1 MLYKI
6 LPVLTIFACT
16 ILSQLVVEGCKR
28 MYVFV
33 CLYLFWVCIYF
44 PTISFAF
51 LGLPRLVMHPKQEI
65 ATLVLAAA
73 WCCGFACIC
82 VFFMYFLLFFVCL
95 LRTFF
100 CQQRISQLATNARA
114 RGDRCAPQD
123 PNMYLYTC
131 ICTCFM
137 YLRVFVF
144 KTLVSRWP
152 AGKRASN
159 YKWATGATKLLL
171 LAAPFVRNFT
181 PKKVRS

>member
-1 MLYKI
+1 MYLYKKCMYLCVCI
-6 LPVLTIFACT
+6 CFGCVSIFRRSPLLSWDCRDWWCTQSRRSQRWSWPQRGVVVL
-16 ILSQLVVEGCKR
+16 L
-28 MYVFV
+28 VFV
-33 CLYLFWVCIYF
+33 F
-44 PTISFAF
+44 F
-51 LGLPRLVMHPKQEI
+51 L
-65 ATLVLAAA
+65 
-73 WCCGFACIC
+73 
-82 VFFMYFLLFFVCL
+82 MYFLLFFVCL

-100 CQQRISQLATNARA
+100 CLQRISQLATNARA

-137 YLRVFVF
+137 YLHVFVSR
-144 KTLVSRWP
+144 TLVSRWP

-181 PKKVRS
+181 PKKARS

>member
-28 MYVFV
+28 MYVFVQKMYVFV

-82 VFFMYFLLFFVCL
+82 VFY
-95 LRTFF
+95 
-100 CQQRISQLATNARA
+100 
-114 RGDRCAPQD
+114 
-123 PNMYLYTC
+123 
-131 ICTCFM
+131 
-137 YLRVFVF
+137 VFVVVF
-144 KTLVSRWP
+144 CVFIVVFCL
-152 AGKRASN
+152 
-159 YKWATGATKLLL
+159 
-171 LAAPFVRNFT
+171 FV
-181 PKKVRS
+181 